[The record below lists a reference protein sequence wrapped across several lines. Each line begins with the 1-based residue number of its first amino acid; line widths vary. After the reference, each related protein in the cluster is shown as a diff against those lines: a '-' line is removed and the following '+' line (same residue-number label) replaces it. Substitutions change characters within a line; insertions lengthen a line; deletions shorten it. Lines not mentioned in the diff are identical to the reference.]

1 MLRTYRIYNLI
12 VGFSKYEFYNKLLG
26 DITLLRT
33 TTGVT
38 QTQHTH
44 TYITTYCKPKVSPVS
59 LIL

>member
-12 VGFSKYEFYNKLLG
+12 VGFSKYKFYNKLLG
-26 DITLLRT
+26 GITLLRT

-44 TYITTYCKPKVSPVS
+44 IYNH
-59 LIL
+59 LL